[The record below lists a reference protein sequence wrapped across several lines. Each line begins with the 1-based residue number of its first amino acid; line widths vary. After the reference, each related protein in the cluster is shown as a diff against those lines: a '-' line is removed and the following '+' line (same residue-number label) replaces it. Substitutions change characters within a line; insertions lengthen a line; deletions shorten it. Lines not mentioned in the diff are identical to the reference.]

1 MAKAMRKLSRDVYY
15 GNGKN
20 KVLFGNKGDMVEAEN
35 YGKLEDGMYLAQHK
49 ISIEKLIIKK
59 EDIL

>member
-1 MAKAMRKLSRDVYY
+1 MRKLSRNVYY

-35 YGKLEDGMYLAQHK
+35 YGKLEDGMFMVKHK
-49 ISIEKLIIKK
+49 NSKERLIIKK